1 MWEWGFGVFA
11 KEVFMVGEDFF
22 LIKVGF
28 QCQWVLFK
36 TKIGRF

>member
-1 MWEWGFGVFA
+1 MGVGVEGFFA
-11 KEVFMVGEDFF
+11 KEVLMVGEGFF

>member
-1 MWEWGFGVFA
+1 MGVGVEGFFA
-11 KEVFMVGEDFF
+11 KEVLMVGEDFF